1 MEAVVMH
8 DTFIDNAKVMAKGQ
22 VTIPKDVRNVLGIT
36 NGSRVTFVVEQG
48 TVRLVN
54 SATYAMQ
61 MMQREMA
68 EEGTTLSEDDVMALV
83 KDVRRET
90 IGEDSSIAISAP
102 PAATGT
108 PFAPYLLRSPSDC
121 RPRR

>member
-1 MEAVVMH
+1 MGLSFLYGGENLWYNRYGIPYFSYREEARTMEAAVMH

-61 MMQREMA
+61 MLQREMA
-68 EEGTTLSEDDVMALV
+68 EEGAELSEADVMALV
-83 KDVRRET
+83 KDVRRT
-90 IGEDSSIAISAP
+90 QV
-102 PAATGT
+102 
-108 PFAPYLLRSPSDC
+108 
-121 RPRR
+121 